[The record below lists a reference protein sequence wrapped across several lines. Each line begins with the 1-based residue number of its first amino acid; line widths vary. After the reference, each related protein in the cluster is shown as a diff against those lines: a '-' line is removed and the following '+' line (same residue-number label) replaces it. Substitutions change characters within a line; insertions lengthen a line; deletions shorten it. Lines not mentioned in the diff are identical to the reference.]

1 MLRINIK
8 FCKKVTKTMVD
19 SHFNL
24 IYDLM
29 PAKKVSKPIVKPK
42 EPEPQKRLHIETTTK
57 VAEEVKEPSL

>member
-1 MLRINIK
+1 
-8 FCKKVTKTMVD
+8 MVD

-42 EPEPQKRLHIETTTK
+42 EPEPLSRLHHETTAK
-57 VAEEVKEPSL
+57 VIEEVKEPSLHVKKRMKKLIRKAG

>member
-1 MLRINIK
+1 
-8 FCKKVTKTMVD
+8 MVD

-42 EPEPQKRLHIETTTK
+42 EPELLKRLHVETTTK
-57 VAEEVKEPSL
+57 AVEEVKEPSLQVKKRMKKN